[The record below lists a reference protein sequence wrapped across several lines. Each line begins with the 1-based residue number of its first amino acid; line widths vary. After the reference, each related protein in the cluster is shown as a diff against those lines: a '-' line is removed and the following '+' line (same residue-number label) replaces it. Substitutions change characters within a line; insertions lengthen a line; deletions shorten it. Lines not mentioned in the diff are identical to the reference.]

1 LSPAPGASRAVA
13 PDWIAVAASIAQ
25 ASGLPFAID
34 ACTPVGGGCINAGYR
49 VGGAGRRYFVK
60 LNSAARAAMF
70 EAELEGLTAIAAT
83 GTLRVPRPVCVG
95 RDADHSWLVLEHLEL
110 AHAGGQAMAAL
121 GERLAALHRCSA
133 ARFGWHR
140 DNTIG
145 ATPQHNAWC
154 PDWVEFWRERRLAF
168 QLRLAADNGHRG
180 ALQRLGAR
188 LLAHVQDFFM
198 HDRPAP
204 SLLHGDLWAGNAAC
218 TAGGEPVTYDPA
230 CYYGDRE
237 ADLAMT
243 ELFGGFSPGF
253 YAAYRDTWP
262 VPAGYAVR
270 RDLYNLYHVLNHLNL
285 FDGGYGAQAERMIE
299 RLLSEVR

>member
-1 LSPAPGASRAVA
+1 LTPEVVGVA
-13 PDWIAVAASIAQ
+13 DWTAIAASIAQ
-25 ASGLPFAID
+25 ASGLPFTVD
-34 ACTPVGGGCINAGYR
+34 ACAPVGGGCINSGYR
-49 VGGAGRRYFVK
+49 VCGAGRSYFVK
-60 LNSAARAAMF
+60 RNGAQRAAMF
-70 EAELEGLTAIAAT
+70 EAELEGLAAIAAT
-83 GTLRVPRPVCVG
+83 GTLRVPRPLCVG

-110 AHAGGQAMAAL
+110 ARADSSAMAAL

-145 ATPQHNAWC
+145 ATPQRNQWC
-154 PDWVEFWRERRLAF
+154 ADWIEFWRERRLAF
-168 QLRLAADNGHRG
+168 QLRLAADNGHCG
-180 ALQRLGAR
+180 ALQKRGER
-188 LLAHVQDFFM
+188 LLQHVQDFFAG
-198 HDRPAP
+198 HRPAP

-218 TAGGEPVTYDPA
+218 TASGEPVVFDPA

-243 ELFGGFSPGF
+243 ELFGGFAPAF
-253 YAAYRDTWP
+253 HAAYRNAWP
-262 VPAGYAVR
+262 LPDGYALR

-285 FDGGYGAQAERMIE
+285 FGGGYGTQAERMIE